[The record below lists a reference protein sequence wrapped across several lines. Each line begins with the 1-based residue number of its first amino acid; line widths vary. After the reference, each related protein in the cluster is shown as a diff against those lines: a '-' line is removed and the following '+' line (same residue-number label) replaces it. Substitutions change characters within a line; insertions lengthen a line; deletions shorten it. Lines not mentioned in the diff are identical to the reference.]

1 MTPDISGACL
11 GEVASRVALVL
22 ERRPSHPQLPTMLY
36 NILPNAL
43 QYLLAS
49 WLIPHKTALQFE
61 LRHEHA
67 LSAHNQRVVFSDVKP
82 TSGFRPGTF
91 SIKTTP
97 TTVHKPLSAAAARFR
112 HGEPWDPV
120 EVDGPDVQDREVL
133 LLLAKMANNAYTEP
147 KQKDWYDIGPN
158 WNNVSPTGASWAFC
172 EQH

>member
-82 TSGFRPGTF
+82 TSGFRPETF
-91 SIKTTP
+91 SVKTTP

-112 HGEPWDPV
+112 NGEPWDPV

-158 WNNVSPTGASWAFC
+158 WNNVSPT
-172 EQH
+172 